1 MPGRAWEFESPLSHG
16 SDLWNGA
23 RNPSPEQDVES
34 ARADPLID
42 VATDASAVHRDSVY
56 ASGRMGVG
64 AYEEAIDLVRSA
76 GHEGVLLRL
85 MGGLAVRALCPTFPP
100 RERDRQDLDFASTS
114 RARPAVTTFLVS
126 RRCSPD
132 EHFNKIHGHKQ
143 LFFRS
148 PGGRS
153 IDVAI
158 DRLEMCHV
166 VDFRDRIDRM
176 PLTLD
181 VTDLLLSKL
190 QIVELNEK
198 DAADVLHLLSAYP
211 VRPGDEPGTVG
222 LERFGDVLG
231 NDWGWWRTVTG
242 NLERV
247 RSLVTDDRYQLIPPG
262 APLDAIEQLN
272 LLEREA
278 QRVPKSRR
286 WRMRALIGER
296 MRWYELPEEES
307 HD

>member
-1 MPGRAWEFESPLSHG
+1 MDE
-16 SDLWNGA
+16 
-23 RNPSPEQDVES
+23 
-34 ARADPLID
+34 
-42 VATDASAVHRDSVY
+42 
-56 ASGRMGVG
+56 G

-76 GHEGVLLRL
+76 EREGVLLRL
-85 MGGLAVRALCPTFPP
+85 MGGLAVRALCQAFPP

-114 RARPAVTTFLVS
+114 RARAAVTTFLVA
-126 RRCSPD
+126 RGCSPD

-143 LFFRS
+143 LFFGS
-148 PGGRS
+148 PGGRA
-153 IDVAI
+153 IDVVI
-158 DRLEMCHV
+158 DRLEMCHA

-198 DAADVLHLLSAYP
+198 DAVDVLYLLSAYA

-222 LERFGDVLG
+222 LERFGEVVGD
-231 NDWGWWRTVTG
+231 DWGWWRTVTG
-242 NLERV
+242 NLERI
-247 RSLVTDDRYQLIPPG
+247 RSLAADDASRLTPLE
-262 APLDAIEQLN
+262 APLDAIEQLE
-272 LLEREA
+272 LLDSEA
-278 QRVPKSRR
+278 ERVPKSRR
-286 WRMRALIGER
+286 WRMRALIGDR

>member
-1 MPGRAWEFESPLSHG
+1 MDE
-16 SDLWNGA
+16 
-23 RNPSPEQDVES
+23 
-34 ARADPLID
+34 
-42 VATDASAVHRDSVY
+42 
-56 ASGRMGVG
+56 G

-76 GHEGVLLRL
+76 EREGVLLRL
-85 MGGLAVRALCPTFPP
+85 MGGLAVRALCQAFPP

-114 RARPAVTTFLVS
+114 GARAAVTTFLVG
-126 RRCSPD
+126 RGCSPD

-143 LFFRS
+143 LYFRS
-148 PGGRS
+148 PGGRA

-158 DRLEMCHV
+158 DRLEMCHA
-166 VDFRDRIDRM
+166 VDFRGRIDRM

-198 DAADVLHLLSAYP
+198 DAADVLYLLSAYP

-222 LERFGDVLG
+222 LERFGEVVGD
-231 NDWGWWRTVTG
+231 DWGWWRTVTG
-242 NLERV
+242 NLERI
-247 RSLVTDDRYQLIPPG
+247 RSLAADDASRLTPLE
-262 APLDAIEQLN
+262 APLDAIEQLE
-272 LLEREA
+272 LLDREA
-278 QRVPKSRR
+278 ERVPKSRR
-286 WRMRALIGER
+286 WRMRALIGDR

>member
-1 MPGRAWEFESPLSHG
+1 MDE
-16 SDLWNGA
+16 
-23 RNPSPEQDVES
+23 
-34 ARADPLID
+34 
-42 VATDASAVHRDSVY
+42 
-56 ASGRMGVG
+56 G

-76 GHEGVLLRL
+76 EREGVLLRL
-85 MGGLAVRALCPTFPP
+85 MGGLAVRALCQAFPP

-114 RARPAVTTFLVS
+114 GARAAVTTFLVA
-126 RRCSPD
+126 RGCSAD

-143 LFFRS
+143 LYFRS
-148 PGGRS
+148 PGGRA

-158 DRLEMCHV
+158 DRLEMCHA
-166 VDFRDRIDRM
+166 VDFRGRIDRM

-198 DAADVLHLLSAYP
+198 DAADVLYLLSAYP

-222 LERFGDVLG
+222 LERFGEVVGD
-231 NDWGWWRTVTG
+231 DWGWWRTVTG
-242 NLERV
+242 NLERI
-247 RSLVTDDRYQLIPPG
+247 RSLAADETRRLTPHE
-262 APLDAIEQLN
+262 APLDAIEQLE
-272 LLEREA
+272 LLDREA
-278 QRVPKSRR
+278 ERVPKSRR
-286 WRMRALIGER
+286 WRMRALIGDR